1 MQFFMM
7 LHRLSL
13 LLGLGGMLVR
23 LTAIV
28 GFASRKKLGLAAT
41 GIYAISHGHNFSA
54 NKKSRDIIT
63 RSSLGILT
71 LLPILT
77 ANGYNNINFFFYLPT
92 FFCRRTRVVCP
103 YWWALHRE

>member
-7 LHRLSL
+7 LHRLIL

-41 GIYAISHGHNFSA
+41 GIYATSQCHGYNFSA
-54 NKKSRDIIT
+54 NKKSRDII
-63 RSSLGILT
+63 
-71 LLPILT
+71 
-77 ANGYNNINFFFYLPT
+77 NNVIFGEF
-92 FFCRRTRVVCP
+92 
-103 YWWALHRE
+103 